1 MIAFITFNPN
11 QHSDKLLSHHSN
23 NNELPAL
30 QENKKRERNLTS
42 ICISLAG
49 LSSYILV
56 STFEPKN
63 KGQKLWNEH
72 NTTHNSSWID
82 STIFLKREGL
92 INVKVRAVANVCNCS
107 VIPIY
112 RCFQSREG
120 LCKAVL
126 NHSFSVFEKDLLKE
140 IKSHNTDS
148 HDPYWCLYSALSHQC
163 GLVKEANIGNMK
175 IIDELA
181 QITHKYF
188 SNIQTQSIYSIDM
201 YDT

>member
-1 MIAFITFNPN
+1 MDT
-11 QHSDKLLSHHSN
+11 
-23 NNELPAL
+23 
-30 QENKKRERNLTS
+30 
-42 ICISLAG
+42 ISYG
-49 LSSYILV
+49 
-56 STFEPKN
+56 
-63 KGQKLWNEH
+63 
-72 NTTHNSSWID
+72 
-82 STIFLKREGL
+82 FLKREGL
-92 INVKVRAVANVCNCS
+92 INVKVRAVAKVCNYS

-112 RCFQSREG
+112 RCFQSRDE

-140 IKSHNTDS
+140 IESHNTDS
-148 HDPYWCLYSALSHQC
+148 HDPYWCLYSALSHQR

-175 IIDELA
+175 IIDKLA